1 MSLIKFLLSQLLV
14 ILGKMYNQWQQ
25 GIMQR
30 SESCMKASG
39 HEQERTRSVSL
50 SFSQWIS
57 VVKNGGEKHMLHN
70 TKPSTDFLKYVFL
83 IFQEVLKPIIDL
95 L

>member
-1 MSLIKFLLSQLLV
+1 MDI
-14 ILGKMYNQWQQ
+14 
-25 GIMQR
+25 
-30 SESCMKASG
+30 C
-39 HEQERTRSVSL
+39 
-50 SFSQWIS
+50 
-57 VVKNGGEKHMLHN
+57 GEKHMLHN

>member
-14 ILGKMYNQWQQ
+14 ILNKMYNQWQQ

-39 HEQERTRSVSL
+39 HEQERTRFVSL
-50 SFSQWIS
+50 SFGQWIS
-57 VVKNGGEKHMLHN
+57 VVKNICYI
-70 TKPSTDFLKYVFL
+70 TQSPPL
-83 IFQEVLKPIIDL
+83 ISLSMSF
-95 L
+95 